1 MPWLEEAMKDA
12 AWRRYA
18 SGRCRAT
25 FDPEMSEWGNPMR
38 RTLMTYA
45 LLAYERTLGSKTFQY
60 QEEKRSIDISQVAAS
75 ENETAQTQSKS
86 YRATCRAIRFRLGVV
101 RRRRANLLA
110 EKLQNF
116 LLGECAGKHS
126 PRG

>member
-1 MPWLEEAMKDA
+1 MGKPHRVNLYDVCTISI
-12 AWRRYA
+12 R
-18 SGRCRAT
+18 G
-25 FDPEMSEWGNPMR
+25 
-38 RTLMTYA
+38 
-45 LLAYERTLGSKTFQY
+45 TLGSKTFQY